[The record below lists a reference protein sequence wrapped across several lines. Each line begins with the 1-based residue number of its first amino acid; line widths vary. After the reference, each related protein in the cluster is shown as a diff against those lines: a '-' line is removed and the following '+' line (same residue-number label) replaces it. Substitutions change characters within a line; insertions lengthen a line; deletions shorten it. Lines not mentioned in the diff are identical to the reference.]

1 VSHALGQRRI
11 GWLLLGFLV
20 LLLVGVVRAFQLTTI
35 DSSHLSSLATIE
47 HTATI
52 SVPAARGEIVDRN
65 GAILAVS
72 EAADDITASPRTVR
86 DPAAAAAKLAPLLN
100 TSAGSIAA
108 ALAHPS
114 SPDYTVLAHQVPA
127 AISDQIR
134 SLGIAG
140 IYLVPDPRRVYP
152 NGVLAGPV
160 LGGVHSSGA
169 GAGGLEAEY
178 NGVLTGTPGVQRVV
192 YDANGT
198 PIGVSGTKHEPVA
211 GANVQLTL
219 DVALQKKVEQV
230 LTQTADAFHPQL
242 ETAIVLDPRTNAILA
257 DANWP
262 LRSSSD
268 WAVQLN
274 YEPGSTYK
282 VVAIGGALA
291 DGLISPGTL
300 FTIPDTYRVADRVIH
315 DDSYH
320 PTETMTVAQI
330 LARSSNIG
338 AVKIGEKLLAE
349 SPTTNRFYD
358 WTLRYGFG
366 APTGVDLP
374 GEEQGIVPSPA
385 QWSGS
390 SIGNLPIG
398 QGESVTPMQMAVA
411 YSAIANGGVIR
422 PPHIVGGIGGAPV
435 ATPHGRRIFSPTV
448 AAELTRMLEDV
459 FGTTGTASE
468 IHIPG
473 YRLAGKTGTANMV
486 VNGTYSN
493 RDYVASFVG
502 FAPASHPSLE
512 AIVVVQRPS
521 NGFVYGTEVAAPAW
535 KQIMDFALNYLKI
548 KP

>member
-1 VSHALGQRRI
+1 LSHALGQRRI
-11 GWLLLGFLV
+11 GWLLLGFVV
-20 LLLVGVVRAFQLTTI
+20 LLLAGAVRAFQLTTV
-35 DSSHLSSLATIE
+35 DSSHLSGLASQE

-52 SVPAARGEIVDRN
+52 TVPAARGEITDRN

-72 EAADDITASPRTVR
+72 EPADDITASPRTIR
-86 DPAAAAAKLAPLLN
+86 HPAAAAAALAPLLN
-100 TSAGSIAA
+100 MSPAAITA
-108 ALAHPS
+108 ALAHG
-114 SPDYTVLAHQVPA
+114 SPTYAMLARQVA
-127 AISDQIR
+127 APIAAQVKK
-134 SLGIAG
+134 LGIGG
-140 IYLVPDPRRVYP
+140 IYLVSDPRRVYP
-152 NGVLAGPV
+152 DGYLAGPV
-160 LGGVHSSGA
+160 LGGVHSDGSGA
-169 GAGGLEAEY
+169 GGIEARY
-178 NGVLTGTPGVQRVV
+178 NGVLTGTPGVQHVV

-198 PIGVSGTKHEPVA
+198 PIHEKGAIPVA
-211 GANVQLTL
+211 GRSVQLTL
-219 DVALQKKVEQV
+219 DAAIQKKVEQV
-230 LTQTADAFHPQL
+230 LTQTANTFHPQY

-262 LRSSSD
+262 LRSSAD

-291 DGLISPGTL
+291 DGLISPRTT

-315 DDSYH
+315 DSEIH
-320 PTETMTVAQI
+320 PTEVLSTTQI

-338 AVKIGEKLLAE
+338 AVQIGEKLVGE
-349 SPTTNRFYD
+349 SPATNRFYD
-358 WTLRYGFG
+358 WTLRFGFG

-374 GEEQGIVPSPA
+374 GEEQGLVPSPQ

-411 YSAIANGGVIR
+411 YSAIANGGIVR
-422 PPHIVGGIGGAPV
+422 PPHIVQSVGGAPV
-435 ATPHGRRIFSPTV
+435 GTQHGHRIFTPTV

-502 FAPASHPSLE
+502 FAPASHPQLE

-521 NGFVYGTEVAAPAW
+521 TGFVYGTEVAAPAW
-535 KQIMDFALNYLKI
+535 KQIMDFALPYLKI
-548 KP
+548 AP